1 VTPDERRAQVA
12 AGLAATHRRIERAC
26 EQAGRRPD
34 DVTLVVVTK
43 TFPADDV
50 RHLHALGVR
59 DVGENRHP
67 EAGDKAAATAE
78 LDLRWHFIGQLQT
91 NKAKAVAGY
100 AQVVH
105 SVDRARLARALD
117 AGAQAHGRVL
127 DVLLQVSLDAAD
139 ATGRGGIAPA
149 QVPAL
154 AEQVASLAALRLRG
168 VMAVAP
174 LGGDPAAAFAR
185 LAEVSAAVRAAHP
198 QAGWVSAGM
207 SADLEA
213 AIGQGAT
220 HVRVGSAILGSRPT
234 PR

>member
-1 VTPDERRAQVA
+1 MSPDERRRQLAD
-12 AGLAATHRRIERAC
+12 GLARTHQRIERAC
-26 EQAGRRPD
+26 EHAGRRPG

-67 EAGDKAAATAE
+67 EAGDKAAATAD

-100 AQVVH
+100 AHAVH
-105 SVDRARLARALD
+105 SLDRARLARVLHE
-117 AGAQAHGRVL
+117 GAQAHDRVL
-127 DVLLQVSLDAAD
+127 DVLVQVSLDEPDAA
-139 ATGRGGIAPA
+139 GRGGLAPA
-149 QVPAL
+149 DVPAL
-154 AEQVASLAALRLRG
+154 ASAVAALASLRLRG

-185 LAEVSAAVRAAHP
+185 LAAVSATLRHEHP
-198 QAGWVSAGM
+198 EASWVSAGM
-207 SADLEA
+207 SGDLEA
-213 AIGQGAT
+213 AIEHGAT